1 MKLMSGAKFAR
12 SVLSAAVLLPL
23 VLLPVACG
31 GAATPVPTEQTVVV
45 ELEEWNVTPD
55 KSSVAAGTVTFE
67 AKNIGTIPHEL
78 VVLKTDLPAD
88 SLVVEEAVVNED
100 ASGETIG
107 EIEEDELGPGQSSSA
122 SLDLTPGKYVLFCNI
137 PAHYQSGM
145 FAAFEV
151 R

>member
-1 MKLMSGAKFAR
+1 MSGAKFAR
-12 SVLSAAVLLPL
+12 SVLSVTVLLPL
-23 VLLPVACG
+23 VLLSVACG
-31 GAATPVPTEQTVVV
+31 GAGTPVPTEQTVVV
-45 ELEEWNVTPD
+45 ELEEWNVSPD
-55 KSSVAAGTVTFE
+55 KSSVAAGIVTFE

-88 SLVVEEAVVNED
+88 SLVVEEAVVNEE
-100 ASGETIG
+100 ASGELIG

-122 SLDLTPGKYVLFCNI
+122 SFNLTPGKYVLFCNI